1 MIGTWPHFWN
11 LAGRAGLELAIL
23 QNRKV
28 HAANIQAREVNAN
41 AAIDRLGIGWI
52 GQTRCLLT
60 LHLIHI
66 LHRKL
71 VTAISITRNGGP
83 LAAFA
88 PHVPVAHIVVVRNAD
103 GRPVPDNV
111 AVLHAKLN
119 PTGRVLC
126 VTVMLIT
133 PEEQQ
138 VRIVVSNIL
147 NNLLA
152 RPRCAAGVT

>member
-23 QNRKV
+23 QNGKV
-28 HAANIQAREVNAN
+28 HAANIQAREVHAN
-41 AAIDRLGIGWI
+41 AAIDRLGIRWI

-71 VTAISITRNGGP
+71 VTAIRIAGDSRP

-88 PHVPVAHIVVVRNAD
+88 PHVPVTHIMVVWDTDRRAVSD
-103 GRPVPDNV
+103 YV

-119 PTGRVLC
+119 PTCGVLG